1 MIGRT
6 KGDRSRRLRYIYIF
20 EAVFV
25 VVVILMMMKEL
36 DPEDSFFV
44 TTCPMERRFLKI
56 DSSCSSSKIG
66 EFFGALLCAWNS
78 ESFFFVVIKIACVS
92 WSFSLGLKRSFDL
105 QKKDNKWHQWFT
117 RKPLMK
123 RPRSSEVFEVS
134 YDIDIIDSRIE
145 STRRR
150 FFVGIEVT
158 GVSRMM

>member
-66 EFFGALLCAWNS
+66 EFFGALLCA
-78 ESFFFVVIKIACVS
+78 
-92 WSFSLGLKRSFDL
+92 
-105 QKKDNKWHQWFT
+105 
-117 RKPLMK
+117 
-123 RPRSSEVFEVS
+123 
-134 YDIDIIDSRIE
+134 
-145 STRRR
+145 
-150 FFVGIEVT
+150 
-158 GVSRMM
+158 